1 MSTFRLATCPCQNCN
16 GHIEFNAITLSKD
29 NNKIACPHCGLE
41 TILFVPPLPD
51 AKMQT
56 LLSPPPSKTL
66 KPEAKVAP
74 NPVMEAEVTADN
86 MRGAS
91 APGKLKTES
100 QRIRGVA
107 STFEVVARVLAVLGC
122 LCIFAFVICLSSHV
136 GGKEIVSQAVR
147 GYAVGAGVTFGS
159 AMLSYL
165 IAQVLHIRAAL
176 EK

>member
-56 LLSPPPSKTL
+56 LLSPPPPKTL

-74 NPVMEAEVTADN
+74 KPVVEAEATADN
-86 MRGAS
+86 MRGAG

-107 STFEVVARVLAVLGC
+107 GTFEVVARVLAALGC
-122 LCIFAFVICLSSHV
+122 VCIFAFVICLSSHV
-136 GGKEIVSQAVR
+136 GGKESVSQAVR
-147 GYAVGAGVTFGS
+147 GYAVGAGATFGS
-159 AMLSYL
+159 AMLIYL